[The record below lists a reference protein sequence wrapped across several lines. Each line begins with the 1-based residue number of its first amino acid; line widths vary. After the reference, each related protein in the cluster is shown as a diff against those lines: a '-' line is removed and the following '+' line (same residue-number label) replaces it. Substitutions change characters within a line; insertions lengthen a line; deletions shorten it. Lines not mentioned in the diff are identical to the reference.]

1 MSTLPPNI
9 SEIVDEFNQWYA
21 NDPHSERESAYAGQ
35 LTKERIEAMTDAE
48 LVEFFFQFGRE
59 GGKVQSGGHRTA
71 PWLKAAIEADPA
83 AFRSM
88 VLAPF
93 DPDFKVTEWLQGVDR
108 FKGWGKGISTIYLN
122 RVDPSRFV
130 VVNNK
135 SIEAYQKLGYPVRRT
150 PLEATYADLEA
161 AQKDLLAQQPEIQN
175 FFRADALSHFLVG
188 TDEGKALYGEG
199 QADSHVGLSAKDLR
213 AGKKWKRFAREE
225 WEFFFGT
232 VGRMLTELGIGPDD
246 PALNM
251 NLRLGARERMNVTL
265 KMRLVIGTEPSP
277 KGIRLM
283 LGPDAEKRY
292 PHLELRPESDEYFQ
306 GDPKARCYRLSME
319 LAMSSL
325 EEVWSEFID
334 LLKQYVKPGDKSMF
348 RMHHIPDLY
357 TMAMEPDFRKAAL
370 DYLLDGK
377 GAWPGSTVEDVGYWV
392 FQGNPAYFDTAGA
405 LKAGVL
411 DNWGVGA
418 HKDKIKPGD
427 KVILWVTGRQSG
439 CYALAT
445 VTTPVTGRLPNEA
458 DSEFSTGLM
467 REPLPERVGIRI
479 DHNLWDKP
487 VPKHKVLGL
496 PGMEGFKG
504 GNQGTTFQ
512 ATREQ
517 FMIMERLAREATE
530 APEYFT
536 KVELDLMAKYAGTR
550 FDKADLDQSAAYK
563 ALKKT
568 YDKVMYWAKQV
579 QEQAFPS
586 GSIDVLRKPTNQASR
601 FERYQWAR
609 IYPSSDSPREVA
621 FTVSIED
628 RGRLMVKID
637 TVGIK
642 DNDARRQSYM
652 AYRGDLEDSGIVMI
666 VPDEEG
672 ITMGWDELV
681 RRSSGFVRSKL
692 GDYNKITALVTPGA
706 TPLPASPTA
715 TPLNLIL
722 YGPPGTGKT
731 YALKKSYFDRY
742 TTRSL
747 ALSREQRLTE
757 IVKDLTW
764 WEVVAMVLLDI
775 GPAKAGAIM
784 DHELLRTKASLS
796 NSANVRA
803 TVWSTLQ
810 MHTVNACELVRY
822 GTRQEPLIFNKRED
836 SIWEVLPDSE
846 SDVVADLHERL
857 AQTQQTAEGS
867 AKEVK
872 RFEFVTFHQSFSY
885 EDFIEGIKPALEES
899 EMAYE
904 IKPGIFMQLCAR
916 AAKDPENEYALFI
929 DEINRGNV
937 SAIFGELISLIE
949 ADKRAGM
956 PNALTALLPYSKKLF
971 SVPRNLHII
980 GTMNTADRSVEALD
994 TALRRRFSFE
1004 ECPSKPELLKG
1015 RSVNGVDLEKLLTVI
1030 NARIEM
1036 LLDRDHQ
1043 IGHSYFLGWPD
1054 PASEEKLRSVFK
1066 NNIVPLLQE
1075 YFYGDPVKVGLVLGP
1090 AFVREA
1096 EDNGMKVKLAGGV
1109 KGADDIEPRQRYHF
1123 ADPTDEA
1130 TVPIQAFLDICDG
1143 K

>member
-9 SEIVDEFNQWYA
+9 SEIIAEFNQWYG
-21 NDPHSERESAYAGQ
+21 NDPHSHKENAYGGQ
-35 LTKERIEAMTDAE
+35 LTKERIKAMPDDE
-48 LVEFFFQFGRE
+48 LVEFFFQFGKE

-71 PWLKAAIEADPA
+71 PWLKMAIEADPA
-83 AFRSM
+83 AFRAM

-93 DPDFKVTEWLQGVDR
+93 ESDFNVTEWLQGVDR
-108 FKGWGKGISTIYLN
+108 FKGWGKGIATIYLN
-122 RVDPSRFV
+122 RVDPKRFV

-135 SIEAYQKLGYPVRRT
+135 SIEAYQRLGYPVRER

-161 AQKDLLAQQPEIQN
+161 AQQNLLSKHPEMKS
-175 FFRADALSHFLVG
+175 FFRADAFSHFLIG
-188 TDEGKALYGEG
+188 TEEGGALLEDG
-199 QADSHVGLSAKDLR
+199 QVSAENGVSSRGLQT
-213 AGKKWKRFAREE
+213 GKRWNRFSREE
-225 WEFFFGT
+225 WEFFFGA
-232 VGRMLTELGIGPDD
+232 VGRMLTELGIRPDD
-246 PALNM
+246 PVLNM
-251 NLRLGARERMNVTL
+251 NLRLGARERINVTL
-265 KMRLVIGTEPSP
+265 KMRYVIGTEQSP
-277 KGIRLM
+277 KGIWLM

-292 PHLELRPESDEYFQ
+292 PHLELKPQSDKYFH

-319 LAMSSL
+319 LAMTRL

-357 TMAMEPDFRKAAL
+357 RMAMEPPFRKVAL
-370 DYLLDGK
+370 DYLLEGK
-377 GAWPGSTVEDVGYWV
+377 GEWPGHKGNSTGTRTEEEDKAQDNTAVWKLGCSWGKGKPPSYYEMLRDRSMVLTVDKHPFANGDLVMVTEGFQVRALARVTGSLVPVTDRPDLKDAFVQHQIDFKEWV
-392 FQGNPAYFDTAGA
+392 KVLEADWYELPDDLRFQYQLQAGIRKVNDPVIRRKTIELWNDRA
-405 LKAGVL
+405 
-411 DNWGVGA
+411 
-418 HKDKIKPGD
+418 
-427 KVILWVTGRQSG
+427 KVIQT
-439 CYALAT
+439 
-445 VTTPVTGRLPNEA
+445 
-458 DSEFSTGLM
+458 STM
-467 REPLPERVGIRI
+467 S
-479 DHNLWDKP
+479 H
-487 VPKHKVLGL
+487 
-496 PGMEGFKG
+496 
-504 GNQGTTFQ
+504 
-512 ATREQ
+512 
-517 FMIMERLAREATE
+517 
-530 APEYFT
+530 
-536 KVELDLMAKYAGTR
+536 
-550 FDKADLDQSAAYK
+550 
-563 ALKKT
+563 
-568 YDKVMYWAKQV
+568 
-579 QEQAFPS
+579 
-586 GSIDVLRKPTNQASR
+586 
-601 FERYQWAR
+601 
-609 IYPSSDSPREVA
+609 
-621 FTVSIED
+621 
-628 RGRLMVKID
+628 
-637 TVGIK
+637 
-642 DNDARRQSYM
+642 
-652 AYRGDLEDSGIVMI
+652 
-666 VPDEEG
+666 
-672 ITMGWDELV
+672 
-681 RRSSGFVRSKL
+681 
-692 GDYNKITALVTPGA
+692 
-706 TPLPASPTA
+706 ASPM
-715 TPLNLIL
+715 NLIL

-731 YALKKSYFDRY
+731 FALKERYFGRY
-742 TTRSL
+742 TTRIS
-747 ALSREQRLTE
+747 ALTREQRLTE

-764 WEVVAMVLLDI
+764 WEVAAMVLLDI

-803 TVWSTLQ
+803 TVWGTLQ
-810 MHTVNACELVRY
+810 MHTVNECELVRY

-846 SDVVADLHERL
+846 TDVVAELNERL
-857 AQTQQTAEGS
+857 AQTQQTADGS
-867 AKEVK
+867 GREVK
-872 RFEFVTFHQSFSY
+872 RYEFVTFHQSFSY

-916 AAKDPENEYALFI
+916 AEKDPDNEYALFI

-956 PNALTALLPYSKKLF
+956 PNALSAVLPYSKKPF

-1004 ECPSKPELLKG
+1004 ECPSKPEVLKG

-1043 IGHSYFLGWPD
+1043 IGHSYFLGWPE
-1054 PASEEKLRSVFK
+1054 PTSEEKLRSVFK

-1123 ADPTDEA
+1123 ADSTDEA
-1130 TVPIQAFLDICDG
+1130 TVPLQAFLDICDG